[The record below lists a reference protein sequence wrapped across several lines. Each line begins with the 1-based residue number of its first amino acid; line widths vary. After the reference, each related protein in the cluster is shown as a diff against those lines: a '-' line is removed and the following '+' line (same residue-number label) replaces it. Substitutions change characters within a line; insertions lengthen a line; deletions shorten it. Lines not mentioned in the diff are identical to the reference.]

1 MKQKRKRY
9 SPEFKAQ
16 VVLEILKEEKSL
28 TELSSE
34 YGIHVN
40 QLRKWKTQFLE
51 QMPQLFQK
59 QNKDQEKMKADYEE
73 QIENLYTEVGRL
85 TTQLSWLKKKN
96 LASTT
101 TRQERVNMIEWQD
114 SELSIT
120 KQAELLRLNR
130 SSLYYKPVGP
140 SAEDV
145 AIKHRID
152 EIYTK
157 YPFYGSRRITALLN
171 QEGVNINRKR
181 VQRHMREM
189 GIQAVYPGPNL
200 SKRNLQHRIYPYLLK
215 GVNINYPNHVWSID
229 ITYIRL
235 QRSWMYLAA
244 VIDWYSR
251 YVISW
256 ELDQSLEIGF
266 ILDAVQRAFSIAKP
280 VIFNSDQGGHFTTPK
295 YINLLNSK
303 EVQISMDSKGRA
315 LDNIIIERFWR
326 NIKYEEVYLKDYES
340 PREARINI
348 RDYIDFYNYNRP
360 HQSLD
365 YKTPSS
371 VYFN

>member
-73 QIENLYTEVGRL
+73 QIENLYAEVGRL
-85 TTQLSWLKKKN
+85 TTQLSWLKKN

-120 KQAELLRLNR
+120 KQAELLSLNR

-280 VIFNSDQGGHFTTPK
+280 VIFNSDQGSHFTSPK
-295 YINLLNSK
+295 YINLLNAK

>member
-1 MKQKRKRY
+1 M
-9 SPEFKAQ
+9 AQ
-16 VVLEILKEEKSL
+16 
-28 TELSSE
+28 
-34 YGIHVN
+34 
-40 QLRKWKTQFLE
+40 
-51 QMPQLFQK
+51 
-59 QNKDQEKMKADYEE
+59 
-73 QIENLYTEVGRL
+73 
-85 TTQLSWLKKKN
+85 KKN

-120 KQAELLRLNR
+120 KQAELLSLNR

-256 ELDQSLEIGF
+256 ELDQSLDIGF

-280 VIFNSDQGGHFTTPK
+280 VIFNSDQGSHFTSPK
-295 YINLLNSK
+295 
-303 EVQISMDSKGRA
+303 
-315 LDNIIIERFWR
+315 
-326 NIKYEEVYLKDYES
+326 
-340 PREARINI
+340 
-348 RDYIDFYNYNRP
+348 
-360 HQSLD
+360 
-365 YKTPSS
+365 
-371 VYFN
+371 

>member
-1 MKQKRKRY
+1 M
-9 SPEFKAQ
+9 AQ
-16 VVLEILKEEKSL
+16 
-28 TELSSE
+28 
-34 YGIHVN
+34 
-40 QLRKWKTQFLE
+40 
-51 QMPQLFQK
+51 
-59 QNKDQEKMKADYEE
+59 
-73 QIENLYTEVGRL
+73 
-85 TTQLSWLKKKN
+85 KN

-120 KQAELLRLNR
+120 KQAELLSLNR

-157 YPFYGSRRITALLN
+157 YSFYGSRRITALLN

-244 VIDWYSR
+244 VID
-251 YVISW
+251 
-256 ELDQSLEIGF
+256 
-266 ILDAVQRAFSIAKP
+266 
-280 VIFNSDQGGHFTTPK
+280 
-295 YINLLNSK
+295 
-303 EVQISMDSKGRA
+303 
-315 LDNIIIERFWR
+315 
-326 NIKYEEVYLKDYES
+326 
-340 PREARINI
+340 
-348 RDYIDFYNYNRP
+348 
-360 HQSLD
+360 
-365 YKTPSS
+365 
-371 VYFN
+371 

>member
-73 QIENLYTEVGRL
+73 QIENLYAEVGRL
-85 TTQLSWLKKKN
+85 TTQLSWLKKN

-120 KQAELLRLNR
+120 KQAELLSLNR

-200 SKRNLQHRIYPYLLK
+200 SKR
-215 GVNINYPNHVWSID
+215 
-229 ITYIRL
+229 
-235 QRSWMYLAA
+235 
-244 VIDWYSR
+244 
-251 YVISW
+251 
-256 ELDQSLEIGF
+256 
-266 ILDAVQRAFSIAKP
+266 
-280 VIFNSDQGGHFTTPK
+280 
-295 YINLLNSK
+295 
-303 EVQISMDSKGRA
+303 
-315 LDNIIIERFWR
+315 
-326 NIKYEEVYLKDYES
+326 
-340 PREARINI
+340 
-348 RDYIDFYNYNRP
+348 
-360 HQSLD
+360 
-365 YKTPSS
+365 
-371 VYFN
+371 